1 MNKTEKDK
9 LKKILTAY
17 LKEIHGIYTEGH
29 FREESFYPALKKLFE
44 KCSGFLSLKGDV
56 SVLVSPK
63 KTEVGFPDV
72 LIHRD
77 GEIVGHIEAKLPG
90 ANLKDVENSE
100 QLKRYL
106 EAFPNFILTNF
117 LQFRLYRDAK
127 LITDVEIC
135 NQEALQDL
143 KLPVPENMD
152 SFSKLSDDFYGFSI
166 PEMKS
171 ASELAVVLAK
181 KTRFSKYI
189 LEGVFER
196 EEKGED
202 LPLITGFYNVFQETL
217 IGSLT
222 KGEIC

>member
-72 LIHRD
+72 LIRRD

-135 NQEALQDL
+135 NQEACR
-143 KLPVPENMD
+143 
-152 SFSKLSDDFYGFSI
+152 I
-166 PEMKS
+166 
-171 ASELAVVLAK
+171 
-181 KTRFSKYI
+181 
-189 LEGVFER
+189 
-196 EEKGED
+196 
-202 LPLITGFYNVFQETL
+202 
-217 IGSLT
+217 
-222 KGEIC
+222 